1 MNIEMV
7 KVLRLPGQ
15 KEMFSGPWSNLFTDR
30 VRSCLILILMDTIS
44 FSLAAFLAI
53 LVRVLFHDGWRFD
66 LYPQVIPVML
76 VSMVFYGL
84 LGLYPAFG
92 LSAVTELKKL
102 VTSTSVV
109 VLAFAAMSFWVRNA
123 EDYSRLTLSLT
134 WIFSLLLLPTGR
146 ELARFLGT
154 HLGMWGEA
162 VAIVGYGN
170 QSEWALEFFLRNRT
184 LGFIPTS
191 IIDFSERDR
200 VMLKNHGI
208 QILASE
214 DVRLSKNLAGLSGA
228 DTALIIVSDV
238 PYDFINYLTD
248 HQQVGFKRLILIPN
262 LEQISSYGVNAFDFG
277 GVLGLEVRH
286 NLLDIG
292 QQTLKRL
299 MDIVLVV
306 VGGLLI
312 SPLLGLVYLIL
323 KLELKDD
330 VFFRHTRVGMGGQ
343 EFSAWKFRTMVAN
356 ADIKLKEYLEQN
368 PDARAEWEATHKLK
382 NDPRVTWFGRFL
394 RHYSIDE
401 LPQLWNVLKGEMSLI
416 GPRPIVAEEIHH
428 YGNRFDPYTWV
439 RPGITGLW
447 QISGRNNTTYE
458 ERVSLDEYYVRN
470 WSIWLDIYI
479 FIRTIAIVLQRRGA
493 Y

>member
-7 KVLRLPGQ
+7 KLLRLPGQ
-15 KEMFSGPWSNLFTDR
+15 KEISSGRWSRFFTDR
-30 VRSCLILILMDTIS
+30 VRSCLLLILMDALS
-44 FSLAAFLAI
+44 FSLAAFLSI

-84 LGLYPAFG
+84 VGLYPAFG

-123 EDYSRLTLSLT
+123 EDYSRLTLTLT
-134 WIFSLLLLPTGR
+134 WIFSLLLLPAGR
-146 ELARFLGT
+146 ELARFLGRP
-154 HLGMWGEA
+154 LGMWGES

-170 QSEWALEFFLRNRT
+170 QSEWALEFFLRNST

-191 IIDFSERDR
+191 IIDFSEKDR
-200 VMLKNHGI
+200 VILKNHGV

-214 DVRLSKNLAGLSGA
+214 DVRLSKNLARLSGA
-228 DTALIIVSDV
+228 DTALIVVSDV
-238 PYDFINYLTD
+238 PYDFVNYLAD
-248 HQQVGFKRLILIPN
+248 HKQVGFKRLILIPN

-292 QQTLKRL
+292 QQTIKRL
-299 MDIVLVV
+299 MDIILVV
-306 VGGLLI
+306 VGSLLI

-343 EFSAWKFRTMVAN
+343 EFSAWKFRTMVAD
-356 ADIKLKEYLEQN
+356 ADIKLKE
-368 PDARAEWEATHKLK
+368 
-382 NDPRVTWFGRFL
+382 
-394 RHYSIDE
+394 
-401 LPQLWNVLKGEMSLI
+401 
-416 GPRPIVAEEIHH
+416 
-428 YGNRFDPYTWV
+428 
-439 RPGITGLW
+439 
-447 QISGRNNTTYE
+447 
-458 ERVSLDEYYVRN
+458 
-470 WSIWLDIYI
+470 
-479 FIRTIAIVLQRRGA
+479 
-493 Y
+493 